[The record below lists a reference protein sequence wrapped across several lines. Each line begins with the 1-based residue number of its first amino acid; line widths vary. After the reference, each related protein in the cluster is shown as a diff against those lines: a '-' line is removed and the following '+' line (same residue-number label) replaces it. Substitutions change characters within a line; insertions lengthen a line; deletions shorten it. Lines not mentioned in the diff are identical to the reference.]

1 MSTSGTFDFTVT
13 RDDLVREAMLN
24 IGRLGQTETP
34 TPQETTDISRKLN
47 MMVKQ
52 WQGRQDFAPGLK
64 MWTRQRADLF
74 LSQTVYQYVL
84 GTTPESAGYGFNPN
98 AANWAAGCAALG
110 TNFGQDT
117 LSQTAAT
124 GATQLYVNAI
134 GNYTVND
141 WVVIQLDSGDIYTA
155 QVLTVGS
162 GYIQIYG
169 GSLPSQASSNNYLW
183 NYTTRGQRPLEIVT
197 CVLRDVNYNDTP
209 LNKMT
214 LETYEIL
221 PNKTSPQYLSDPQ
234 AFYYEAQLNNGQ
246 LYLDVGGAQDVTKHL
261 HVVYLQEI
269 MDFNNPLD
277 NPEYP
282 QEWYMALAWGLT
294 KQIAPMFNVPFTP
307 DMDKNYM
314 EALAMAR
321 QSNAE
326 TTEFYF
332 QVNSANP
339 YSP

>member
-1 MSTSGTFDFTVT
+1 MSTSGTFSFTVT

-34 TPQETTDISRKLN
+34 TSQETTDISRKLN

-64 MWTRQRADLF
+64 MWTRQRGDLF
-74 LSQTVYQYVL
+74 ISQTQYQYGL
-84 GTTPESAGYGFNPN
+84 GPTGDQWAGGVATSTTLNYQMDQLTSA
-98 AANWAAGCAALG
+98 AAA
-110 TNFGQDT
+110 
-117 LSQTAAT
+117 AAT
-124 GATQLYVNAI
+124 TLYVNTI
-134 GNYTVND
+134 SNYTAND
-141 WVVIQLDSGDIYTA
+141 YLVIQLDSGDIFTTTV
-155 QVLTVGS
+155 QTVGS
-162 GYIQIYG
+162 TFITIPTAMPSSAG
-169 GSLPSQASSNNYLW
+169 GNNYLF
-183 NYTTRGQRPLEIVT
+183 NYTTKAQRPLEIVT
-197 CVLRDVNYNDTP
+197 ALLRDVNSNDIP
-209 LNKMT
+209 MNKMT
-214 LETYEIL
+214 LETYEAL
-221 PNKTSPQYLSDPQ
+221 PNKTSPTFLSDPQ
-234 AFYYEAQLNNGQ
+234 AFYYEAQLTNGQ
-246 LYLDVGGAQDVTKHL
+246 LYLDVGGAQDVTKVVHI
-261 HVVYLQEI
+261 VYLQEV
-269 MDFNNPLD
+269 MDFDNPLD

-314 EALAMAR
+314 EAVAMAR
-321 QSNAE
+321 QSNPE